1 MKVKTYKTLKEV
13 SQLIGVNTHVI
24 RYWDS
29 KFTGISTRL
38 GNNKRRFFNDDN
50 ISKIKSIKDTLY
62 KDGKSLY
69 SLDLTNKLISKK
81 GKLINNVKNSKNV
94 NVDELVEISN
104 NLKKIYKEL
113 S

>member
-1 MKVKTYKTLKEV
+1 MSDKFYKTITEV
-13 SQLIGVNTHVI
+13 SEHLQINNHVI
-24 RYWDS
+24 SYWYS

-38 GNNKRRFFNDDN
+38 GNKKRRFFNDDN

-81 GKLINNVKNSKNV
+81 GKLINNLKNSKNV